1 MRISKVTNI
10 NKAKELVRMG
20 HEVIRVS
27 LNQYD
32 VLAFEFEKN
41 DKFFED
47 WEYIQLHYNEL
58 VKKSK

>member
-32 VLAFEFEKN
+32 VLAFEFEKY
-41 DKFFED
+41 D
-47 WEYIQLHYNEL
+47 EL